1 MIICVYGGGGGE
13 GGGGCVLGGWDMSVG
28 VWKMCKTIFVL
39 GPVIKI
45 ILKKKNHDRVLWF
58 PSEPCKD
65 HCHSTYQQ

>member
-1 MIICVYGGGGGE
+1 MIICVYGGGGE

-45 ILKKKNHDRVLWF
+45 ILKKKKSRQSFMVPF
-58 PSEPCKD
+58 
-65 HCHSTYQQ
+65 